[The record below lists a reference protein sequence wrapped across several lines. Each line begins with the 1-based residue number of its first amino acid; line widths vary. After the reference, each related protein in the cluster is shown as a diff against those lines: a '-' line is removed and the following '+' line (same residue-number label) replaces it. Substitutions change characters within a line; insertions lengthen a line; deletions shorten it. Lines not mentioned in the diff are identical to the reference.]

1 MAEFVKDFAAQTAL
15 RTTRLLSDNGTANGT
30 VTPAD
35 IFGTMLLS
43 DFLPKLMIA
52 DDQIDVIAANLTSY
66 AIKAADKNKILLF
79 LCSGACTVTLPA
91 GISPGFFVQWV
102 QWGAGILT
110 FQSATGAGQNIRS
123 AAGLRSLKQYGS
135 GSLQTMQTNEWLL
148 SGYTQV

>member
-1 MAEFVKDFAAQTAL
+1 MAEFPKDFAAQAAL
-15 RTTRLLSDNGTANGT
+15 RTTRLLSDNGASNGT

-35 IFGTMLLS
+35 MFGTLLLS

-52 DDQIDVIAANLTSY
+52 DDQIDVIAATVTSY

-79 LCSGACTVTLPA
+79 LCSGACAVTVPPA
-91 GISPGFFVQWV
+91 ISPGFFVQWV
-102 QWGAGILT
+102 QWGTGILT
-110 FQSATGAGQNIRS
+110 FQPATGSSQAIRS

-135 GSLQTMQTNEWLL
+135 GSLQTMQSNEWLL